1 LSLNPISRTGTSPG
15 REPDDAAMDLPPE
28 QRAAYLDQ
36 ACGSD
41 ADRAI
46 FLAALGEAYLNA
58 NRRVPL
64 PIV

>member
-1 LSLNPISRTGTSPG
+1 
-15 REPDDAAMDLPPE
+15 MDLPPE